1 MRAKRHRLI
10 ACLSI
15 EDKPGSLTM
24 PGIKETM
31 REMSRIPDASR
42 GLFAARFPAR
52 LPVTDEDGEWPMK
65 MPESGT
71 AWKTLK
77 SEMASRSA
85 HDVKWREG
93 KTAVYVFNAGPDVE
107 RVQKEAYTL
116 FMSENGLGPMAFPSL
131 KKMEDEVIAM
141 GLDLLHAPEGAAG
154 NITSG
159 GTDSITMAMKT
170 ARDYARKEKGLKG
183 QPNIVI
189 PWSAHPAF
197 DKAAMM
203 MEIEIRRVALRADLL
218 ADVEA
223 MDKAA
228 DANTIMIVGSAP
240 CFPYG
245 LIDPIPAL
253 GSLAQARGLWLHVD
267 ACVGGYIA
275 PFVRMNGG
283 DIPDFDFAVPG
294 VSSMSADLHKYGY
307 CAKGASTVLFRSEA
321 LRAHMVFDCADWP
334 GGRMVTPTLAGTRPG
349 GAIAAAW
356 AVMNFLGVEGYRA
369 KHQQV
374 TQAREIIQ
382 SGVEAMGFT
391 VMGKPQLGL
400 LAFSHPTLDAFAIW
414 GKLFERGWFTSLTTQ
429 PKGLHLMLSPF
440 HLQVAGTYLADL
452 AWALDEIKS
461 GQTGKARELRY
472 S

>member
-1 MRAKRHRLI
+1 MR
-10 ACLSI
+10 
-15 EDKPGSLTM
+15 M
-24 PGIKETM
+24 
-31 REMSRIPDASR
+31 
-42 GLFAARFPAR
+42 
-52 LPVTDEDGEWPMK
+52 PVT
-65 MPESGT
+65 GT
-71 AWKTLK
+71 AWDQLK
-77 SEMASRSA
+77 DEMMRRGA

-107 RVQKEAYTL
+107 RVQKEAYAL
-116 FMSENGLGPMAFPSL
+116 YMSENGLGPMAFPSL
-131 KKMEDEVIAM
+131 KKMEEEVVAM

-170 ARDYARKEKGLKG
+170 ARDFARKEKGLNG
-183 QPNIVI
+183 QPNVVL

-203 MEIEIRRVALRADLL
+203 MEVEVRRIPLRTDLL
-218 ADVEA
+218 ADADA
-223 MDKAA
+223 MGQAA
-228 DANTIMIVGSAP
+228 DSNTIMIVGSAP

-245 LIDPIPAL
+245 LIDPIAEL
-253 GSLAQARGLWLHVD
+253 GSLAQSRNLWLHVD

-321 LRAHMVFDCADWP
+321 LRAHMIFDCADWP

-356 AVMNFLGVEGYRA
+356 AVMNFLGIEGYRA
-369 KHQQV
+369 KHKQV
-374 TQAREIIQ
+374 TDARAKIEA
-382 SGVEAMGFT
+382 GVTSLGFK

-400 LAFSHPTLDAFAIW
+400 IAFSHPDLDPFAIW
-414 GKLFERGWFTSLTTQ
+414 GKLFERGWFTSLTTE

-440 HLQVAGTYLADL
+440 HLDVADL
-452 AWALDEIKS
+452 YLGDLEWALGEVRA
-461 GQTGKARELRY
+461 GHTGKSRELRY